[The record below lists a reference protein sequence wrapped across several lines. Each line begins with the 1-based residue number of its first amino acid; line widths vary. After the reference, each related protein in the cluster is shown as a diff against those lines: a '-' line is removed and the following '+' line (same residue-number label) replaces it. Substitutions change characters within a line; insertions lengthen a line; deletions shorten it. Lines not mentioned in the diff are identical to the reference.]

1 MSDDRNLH
9 GENERLDEQQR
20 LAQEAVRSLPRPQAS
35 ADFRARL
42 KQQFVAGEIPET
54 PLSNLEAPGP
64 DFVPAPAETGIRPE
78 TQHLGRLWLG
88 WTALATAAVV
98 AAVVLG
104 FNSLPG
110 PRLVATNGVGT
121 VTVAGRSY
129 EATDTAG
136 LDAALR
142 SGARVEVGQGSQV
155 DIVYPGSFVMR
166 AAEGTDVILPDRPG
180 RWFRRTVEA
189 PMQIGEVSV
198 RTGPDLAGGALIVR
212 TDEGRAIIHG
222 TLISVMRN
230 EMATCVCLFEGT
242 AEMMSGGRLLGD
254 IPPGQRWV
262 IMRDGSEPQLMDI
275 EPTHE
280 QHMLDMD
287 RDCTNVFDVPSTR

>member
-1 MSDDRNLH
+1 MSDDRRRDEH
-9 GENERLDEQQR
+9 HEQLDEQQR
-20 LAQEAVRSLPRPQAS
+20 LAQEAVRSLPRPEAD

-54 PLSNLEAPGP
+54 PLSDIEAPAP
-64 DFVPAPAETGIRPE
+64 EPAPPSGIRPE
-78 TQHLGRLWLG
+78 TQRLGRLWLG
-88 WTALATAAVV
+88 WTAMAAAAVL
-98 AAVVLG
+98 AAAVLG
-104 FNSLPG
+104 FNRLPG

-121 VTVAGRSY
+121 VTVAGRDY
-129 EATDTAG
+129 EATDTAA

-142 SGARVEVGQGSQV
+142 SGARIQVGEGGQV
-155 DIVYPGSFVMR
+155 DIVYPGSFVLR

-189 PMQIGEVSV
+189 PMEFGEVSV
-198 RTGPDLAGGALIVR
+198 RTGPDLAGGALVVR
-212 TDEGRAIIHG
+212 TDEGRAVIHG

-242 AEMMSGGRLLGD
+242 AEMLSNGHLLGD

-262 IMRDGSEPQLMDI
+262 ILRDGSEPQLMDI
-275 EPTHE
+275 EAAHE

-287 RDCTNVFDVPSTR
+287 RDCSNVFDVPETR